1 MLRNDDFYEM
11 IRIGFQ
17 DIFLSDKNMEQ
28 NTYILCSMLTLF
40 FFLEEKRRVD
50 LVVFAKRN

>member
-28 NTYILCSMLTLF
+28 NTYILCSKLTLF